1 MEQPKRK
8 NNNGLFIF
16 LMMAVIMLYVVAS
29 GGITKSSSSNT
40 YVKPYH
46 TRTGKMVKGH
56 VRKSVSTS
64 PNAVKSRNYSKGYYK
79 RHKYRYRKAKK
90 E

>member
-1 MEQPKRK
+1 MEQPTRK
-8 NNNGLFIF
+8 NNNGIFTF
-16 LMMAVIMLYVVAS
+16 LMMAVIVLYVVVS
-29 GGITKSSSSNT
+29 GNSSKSSSSSS

-64 PNAVKSRNYSKGYYK
+64 PNAVKSQQYSKGYHY
-79 RHKYRYRKAKK
+79 RHKYRYRKTKK

>member
-1 MEQPKRK
+1 
-8 NNNGLFIF
+8 
-16 LMMAVIMLYVVAS
+16 MLYVVAS

-64 PNAVKSRNYSKGYYK
+64 QNAVKLRNYSKGYYQ
-79 RHKYRYRKAKK
+79 RNKYRYRKAKK

>member
-1 MEQPKRK
+1 
-8 NNNGLFIF
+8 
-16 LMMAVIMLYVVAS
+16 MMVVIVLYVVVS
-29 GGITKSSSSNT
+29 GNSTTSSSSNT

-64 PNAVKSRNYSKGYYK
+64 PNAVKRRNYSKGYYQ
-79 RHKYRYRKAKK
+79 RHKYRYRKTKK